1 MIIITINIALGDTV
15 TMENITFAFQ
25 NGEVVLAEWRDKLY
39 YAKILHINHVKHV
52 CTLLFDDDS
61 IEYCAFTKIH
71 SGSYFQTP

>member
-1 MIIITINIALGDTV
+1 
-15 TMENITFAFQ
+15 MENITFAFQ